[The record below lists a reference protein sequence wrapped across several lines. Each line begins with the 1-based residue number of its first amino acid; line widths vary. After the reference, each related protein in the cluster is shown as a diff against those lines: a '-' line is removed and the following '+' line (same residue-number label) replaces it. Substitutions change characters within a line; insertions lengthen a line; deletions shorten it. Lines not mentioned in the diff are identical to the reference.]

1 MGLSIRTG
9 MDFELL
15 LALNKFLNLLN
26 LFTTTMD
33 EIRDLVLGLL
43 WEY

>member
-9 MDFELL
+9 MGFELL
-15 LALNKFLNLLN
+15 LALNEFLNLLN

-33 EIRDLVLGLL
+33 EIRDLALGLL